1 MREAATLET
10 ALRGVIESYNFQL
23 WTVTAL
29 FRLLGNSGCCP
40 MDDPLL
46 DQFQRSFS
54 RGAENVAAALAS
66 TTAFVTAKR
75 RESFLSHTFPSV
87 TDAQKRKLL
96 SDPLF
101 DQKDLFAPA
110 SIEAAH
116 EAARDFS
123 LYRGAQSRP
132 STSSGSNQRRQLGM
146 QILSVRFIAKPTK
159 TRVVNLLNIIEEFLS
174 SPSPPAALWR
184 RLLGHLSSLTLLVKG
199 GMLRMRSL
207 QLVSGPSGTFE
218 TITFAFLGILC
229 ARRIFYGGPGRSNK
243 GRE

>member
-1 MREAATLET
+1 MREATNLDT
-10 ALRGVIESYNFQL
+10 TLRGVMESYNFQL

-29 FRLLGNSGCCP
+29 FRFLGDSGCCP

-66 TTAFVTAKR
+66 STALVSAKR
-75 RESFLSHTFPSV
+75 RESFLTHMFPSV

-101 DQKDLFAPA
+101 KQKDLFVPA
-110 SIEAAH
+110 SIEAPR

-132 STSSGSNQRRQLGM
+132 STSSGSYQRR
-146 QILSVRFIAKPTK
+146 RF
-159 TRVVNLLNIIEEFLS
+159 NS
-174 SPSPPAALWR
+174 SNSRGRHNASPRSTSR
-184 RLLGHLSSLTLLVKG
+184 RSQASSSSSGHFQQKKKSSDPPRKRG
-199 GMLRMRSL
+199 GFR
-207 QLVSGPSGTFE
+207 
-218 TITFAFLGILC
+218 
-229 ARRIFYGGPGRSNK
+229 K
-243 GRE
+243 

>member
-1 MREAATLET
+1 M
-10 ALRGVIESYNFQL
+10 

-29 FRLLGNSGCCP
+29 FGFLGDSDCCP

-54 RGAENVAAALAS
+54 RGAENVAAAS
-66 TTAFVTAKR
+66 AKR
-75 RESFLSHTFPSV
+75 RESFLSHMFPSV

-110 SIEAAH
+110 SIEAAR

-132 STSSGSNQRRQLGM
+132 STSSGSYQRRQFSSSNSRGRHNASPRSTSHRS
-146 QILSVRFIAKPTK
+146 QASSSSSGRFQQKKKP
-159 TRVVNLLNIIEEFLS
+159 S
-174 SPSPPAALWR
+174 DPPR
-184 RLLGHLSSLTLLVKG
+184 KRG
-199 GMLRMRSL
+199 GFR
-207 QLVSGPSGTFE
+207 
-218 TITFAFLGILC
+218 
-229 ARRIFYGGPGRSNK
+229 K
-243 GRE
+243 